1 MLPPILLVFILTYV
15 RQGLWMRQLA
25 GVVCAL
31 LVALTSLAIAE
42 IGRRSA
48 QPAIAGGQ
56 FVVILFAY
64 LFLGLRYTV
73 AVATSFSLVA
83 IFLGFALFAGDRGAP
98 VVIYAAYNLMFF
110 SVVCA
115 IGAGQLERARR
126 RDFLNE
132 RILVY
137 RAGIDELSGLA
148 NRRSFDRKLGELW
161 ENATENHASL
171 ALMMID
177 IDHFKPYNDHYGHQ
191 AGDKTITR
199 VAGVLQKQLGRPED
213 FVARYGGEEFVAVLT
228 DVKPAAARQLAE
240 RIRASVLS
248 EGIEHQ
254 KSSAGPHVTVSI
266 GLAYVEPH
274 ATDRSRQGLIQMAD
288 EALYSAKGEGRNRV
302 VDAADIGNLEATGMF
317 QIKGMLKA
325 QRENISSRTA

>member
-1 MLPPILLVFILTYV
+1 LTALV
-15 RQGLWMRQLA
+15 
-25 GVVCAL
+25 
-31 LVALTSLAIAE
+31 IAE
-42 IGRRSA
+42 LGRRSA

-83 IFLGFALFAGDRGAP
+83 IFLGFALFAGERGAP

-110 SVVCA
+110 SAICA

-132 RILVY
+132 RILVH

-148 NRRSFDRKLGELW
+148 NRRSFDRKLDELW
-161 ENATENHASL
+161 QNATENHTSL

-177 IDHFKPYNDHYGHQ
+177 IDHFKAFNDHYGHQ
-191 AGDKTITR
+191 AGDKTITS
-199 VAGVLQKQLGRPED
+199 VAQVLQQQLARPAD
-213 FVARYGGEEFVAVLT
+213 FVARYGGEEFVVVLP
-228 DVKPAAARQLAE
+228 DIRPAAARQLAE
-240 RIRASVLS
+240 RIRAAVLAK
-248 EGIEHQ
+248 GISHQ
-254 KSSAGPHVTVSI
+254 KSSAGQQVTVSI

-274 ATDRSRQGLIQMAD
+274 STDRSRQGLIQMAD
-288 EALYSAKGEGRNRV
+288 EALYSAKGQGRNRV
-302 VDAADIGNLEATGMF
+302 VDAADIGNFEATGMF
-317 QIKGMLKA
+317 QIKAALNT
-325 QRENISSRTA
+325 QRESSASRSA